1 MSSPL
6 WRGPSAV
13 LPRLPRPL
21 RLITTG
27 LLLLTLA
34 STPGCRDE
42 KVVSYRIPKETERT
56 AEMPASAPAALPGQM
71 PASMPSGAPGAASPI
86 EVAAGPGLTWT
97 APATWTA
104 KPLGAMRKGSFTVS
118 GPDGASADLS
128 ITAFPGAVGGELA
141 NLNRWRGQ
149 LSLAPVSEAEFATA
163 TTRLATG
170 GGLNLTVVE
179 LTATGPAPQAI
190 LGAMVPYGQAM
201 WFFKLSGPA
210 ALLTAEKPAFL
221 AFLKTIQA
229 AAPATP

>member
-1 MSSPL
+1 MSSL
-6 WRGPSAV
+6 FWNSKTDA
-13 LPRLPRPL
+13 LPRLSGAL
-21 RLITTG
+21 QLLVSC
-27 LLLLTLA
+27 LLLLALA
-34 STPGCRDE
+34 ASGCRDE
-42 KVVSYRIPKETERT
+42 KVVSYRIPKETELP
-56 AEMPASAPAALPGQM
+56 AEISSAAPSASAPA
-71 PASMPSGAPGAASPI
+71 AASPI

-104 KPLGAMRKGSFTVS
+104 KPLGAMRKGSFTVT

-149 LSLAPVSEAEFATA
+149 LSLAPVSEAELTTA
-163 TTRLATG
+163 TTRLATD
-170 GGLNLTVVE
+170 GGLSLTVVE

-210 ALLTAEKPAFL
+210 SLLTAEKPAFL
-221 AFLKTIQA
+221 AFLKTIRA